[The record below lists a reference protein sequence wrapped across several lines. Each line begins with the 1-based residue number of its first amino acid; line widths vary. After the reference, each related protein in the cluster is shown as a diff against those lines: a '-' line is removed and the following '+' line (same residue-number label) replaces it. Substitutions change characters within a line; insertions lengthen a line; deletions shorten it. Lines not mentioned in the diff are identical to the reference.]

1 VPDLELALSVPC
13 TFASLSRVRDFV
25 RRHAA
30 AAGLDKKQAYK
41 LGLAVDEIA
50 TNAIGHGYGK
60 SETSGELA
68 LTAEID
74 EAQLTILME
83 DTAPPFD
90 PSTKAEPD
98 NLDQPLE
105 QREAGGLGVFLAFK
119 NVDEFTYRYVDGRN
133 CYTFI
138 MFRPTTIPT
147 EEIAGILGNAGLFSD
162 LPGEVLNE
170 IARLAVVERLPQDTV
185 VFEKGDLG
193 TKLYAILSG
202 QVRVHDG
209 QQTLAQLGQGEIFGE
224 MAAIDT
230 QPRSASVTA
239 EQDVLLL
246 SLDQEQLLTL
256 MSQQP
261 EISLGVLRALSRRF
275 RGQVRDLNEVRR
287 RLGRVILPL
296 DEALASE
303 AGAAALLERIV
314 VEAQQFCNADGG
326 ALYLR
331 TDDDRLRAVIMRI
344 DSLDLT
350 LDSAGKAAE
359 LNLLPLINEETG
371 QADDRSVV
379 ASAANAGRSMHV
391 SDVYQTG
398 QSRFDFIRTFD
409 ERQGYRTVSCFVVP
423 LKDYGD
429 RVIGALRLVN
439 AVDRQ
444 SGQTI
449 PFDLLHQLVVE
460 SLASQAAIVLT
471 MRALTQGQQT
481 LVKLESDLQTARDI
495 QAGFLPEQLPQLDGW
510 QIAAYFRPAQE
521 VAGDFYDAFML
532 KKQNRLWIV
541 MADVVDKGVPAAL
554 FMALVRSLTRAFA
567 QQYYSVNWADLL
579 DSGGSKRLVR
589 GEGRRHIAS
598 AGTIALK
605 NALTLTNKYI
615 LDNHI
620 ELNMFATMFVGMV
633 DPRSGRLSYINA
645 GHNPPYIVAAD
656 GTLKSVLRPTGS
668 AVGMIADIEY
678 EIETAHMAPGDI
690 LFTYTD
696 GITEAR
702 APDRSFF
709 GVERLEELL
718 RRPYSSAAAVLDVV
732 KRDVYAFMGDG
743 PQFDDVTM
751 VAVKREAEQ
760 STRRDSP
767 IDKLL

>member
-1 VPDLELALSVPC
+1 
-13 TFASLSRVRDFV
+13 LSRVREFV
-25 RRHAA
+25 RRHAL
-30 AAGLDKKQAYK
+30 AAGLDKKQIYK

-50 TNAIGHGYGK
+50 TNAIGHGYGE
-60 SETSGELA
+60 SGTSGELA
-68 LTAEID
+68 LSAEID
-74 EAQLTILME
+74 ETKLTVLLE

-98 NLDQPLE
+98 NLDKPLE
-105 QREAGGLGVFLAFK
+105 QREEGGLGVFLAIK
-119 NVDEFTYRYVDGRN
+119 NVDDFAYSYVDGRN
-133 CYTFI
+133 CYTFV
-138 MFRPTTIPT
+138 MFRPAVIPD
-147 EEIAGILGNAGLFSD
+147 EEVAAILANVGLFSD
-162 LPGEVLNE
+162 LPDEVLNE
-170 IARLAVVERLPQDTV
+170 IARLAEVERLPRDTI

-202 QVRVHDG
+202 QARVHDG

-230 QPRSASVTA
+230 QPRSASVTT
-239 EQDVLLL
+239 EEDTLLL
-246 SLDQEQLLTL
+246 SLDQEQLLAL
-256 MSQQP
+256 MNQQP
-261 EISLGVLRALSRRF
+261 EISLGILRALSRRF

-296 DEALASE
+296 DEALASDV
-303 AGAAALLERIV
+303 GAAELLERIV

-326 ALYLR
+326 GLFLR
-331 TDDDRLRAVIMRI
+331 TDDDHLQAVIMRV
-344 DSLDLT
+344 DSLALT
-350 LDSAGKAAE
+350 LGAAAKSPAE
-359 LNLLPLINEETG
+359 FDLLPLVNEETG
-371 QADDRSVV
+371 QADDRSLV
-379 ASAANAGRSMHV
+379 ASAANAGRSVHV
-391 SDVYQTG
+391 ADVYQAG
-398 QSRFDFIRTFD
+398 QSRFDFVRAFD
-409 ERQGYRTVSCFVVP
+409 ERHGYRTVSCFVVP
-423 LKDYGD
+423 LKDYSG

-444 SGQTI
+444 TGQTI
-449 PFDLLHQLVVE
+449 PFDPLQQLVVE

-495 QAGFLPEQLPQLDGW
+495 QAGFLPEQLPQLEGW
-510 QIAAYFRPAQE
+510 QIAAHFRPARE

-579 DSGGSKRLVR
+579 DSDSSKRPAR
-589 GEGRRHIAS
+589 GEGRRRIAS

-645 GHNPPYIVAAD
+645 GHNPPFIVAAD
-656 GTLKSVLRPTGS
+656 GTLKAVCGQLARP
-668 AVGMIADIEY
+668 
-678 EIETAHMAPGDI
+678 
-690 LFTYTD
+690 
-696 GITEAR
+696 
-702 APDRSFF
+702 
-709 GVERLEELL
+709 
-718 RRPYSSAAAVLDVV
+718 
-732 KRDVYAFMGDG
+732 
-743 PQFDDVTM
+743 
-751 VAVKREAEQ
+751 
-760 STRRDSP
+760 
-767 IDKLL
+767 